1 MIDLKQKGRGA
12 QKVWP
17 LGVLSVAPPGAAM

>member
-1 MIDLKQKGRGA
+1 LKHQGRGA

-17 LGVLSVAPPGAAM
+17 LGVLAVAPPGAAM